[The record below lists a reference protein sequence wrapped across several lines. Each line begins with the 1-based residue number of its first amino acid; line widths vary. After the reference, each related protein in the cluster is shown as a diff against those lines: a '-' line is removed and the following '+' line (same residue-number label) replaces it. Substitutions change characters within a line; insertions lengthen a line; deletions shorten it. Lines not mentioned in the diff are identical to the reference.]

1 MADEKKPKKSW
12 LGSLGGAT
20 KLLLGEVSTAPENRM
35 EGISTFDA
43 DYVGV
48 EMLLGSSDRPAR
60 SRSAIYQKWHYMI
73 QDGLIST
80 ILRLHVQMAL
90 GGHETTGETI
100 FIEPKPGI
108 SAADKK
114 AVDELQFIA
123 KILNKHAHSMCF
135 TACAFGDA
143 YARLYTQKGEGMFAF
158 DSEQPFAPLVQ
169 AYEEIGQTVGY
180 IVSLGSKLQSRFN
193 HLDMVRMRMPRM
205 VYLPQMRAIENAQK
219 INLEATEPRD
229 MRPLPA
235 LVGGSFLEAAEVDY
249 DNLMSALR
257 GMIGQRIAG
266 SIDETMIGANLSDM
280 TAAQQKL
287 FMDSLEK
294 MLISMKTR
302 AEEAVKTGQY
312 ATSRNFHVMP
322 TFNEKQLTQIS
333 SFQGGSNS
341 GAGANIE
348 DVMFCA
354 RKLAG
359 TLGIDLSMVGFA
371 DQMTGGLGEGGFNRT
386 SSQAAERSR
395 IIRTAFMQT
404 VNDTIDR
411 HMLAKDGKCWADDER
426 PYDVNFFGS
435 IAALEAEK
443 QASRERS
450 INAGVMLLQG
460 MDLMRTMGLPESMC
474 EQFMATMM
482 EIDTEKAKIFA
493 KGLKEAKPPAPDM
506 GGGFGGGDDD
516 QQPPQLPAPNGT
528 KESEE

>member
-1 MADEKKPKKSW
+1 MADEKKPKKSL
-12 LGSLGGAT
+12 LGSLAGAT
-20 KLLLGEVSTAPENRM
+20 KLLLGEVSTAPDIRM

-43 DYVGV
+43 DYVGI
-48 EMLLGSSDRPAR
+48 EMLLGSSERPAR

-100 FIEPKPGI
+100 FIEAKPGI
-108 SAADKK
+108 SAADQK

-123 KILNKHAHSMCF
+123 AILNKHAHGICF
-135 TACAFGDA
+135 NACAFGDA
-143 YARLYTQKGEGMFAF
+143 YARLYTEKGIGLITIDTESVF
-158 DSEQPFAPLVQ
+158 SPLVQ
-169 AYEEIGQTVGY
+169 AFEEIGQTVGY
-180 IVSLGSKLQSRFN
+180 VVSIGPKLQSRFN
-193 HLDMVRMRMPRM
+193 HLKMARMRMPRM
-205 VYLPQMRAIENAQK
+205 VYLPQMRAVENAQK
-219 INLEATEPRD
+219 INLEADTAD
-229 MRPLPA
+229 HLVPLPA
-235 LVGGSFLEAAEVDY
+235 LVGGSFLEAAETDY
-249 DNLMSALR
+249 DNLLSSLR
-257 GMIGQRIAG
+257 GMIGQRITG

-280 TAAQQKL
+280 TAQQQKL

-294 MLISMKTR
+294 MLKSMKER
-302 AEEAVKTGQY
+302 AEEAVRTGTY

-395 IIRTAFMQT
+395 IIRTAFMSM
-404 VNDTIDR
+404 VNDIIDR
-411 HMLAKDGKCWADDER
+411 HMLAKTGKCWADDER
-426 PYDVNFFGS
+426 PYAVNFFGS

-450 INAGVMLLQG
+450 INGGVMLLQG
-460 MDLMRTMGLPESMC
+460 MDLMRNMGLDQAVM
-474 EQFMATMM
+474 EQFMAGMM
-482 EIDTEKAKIFA
+482 EIDADKAKIFA
-493 KGLKEAKPPAPDM
+493 KGIKDAKPPAPDI
-506 GGGFGGGDDD
+506 GGGNFGGDDNE
-516 QQPPQLPAPNGT
+516 PPLLPNGT
-528 KESEE
+528 TDNGEE

>member
-1 MADEKKPKKSW
+1 MADEKKPKKGLW
-12 LGSLGGAT
+12 GALTGTT
-20 KLLLGEVSTAPENRM
+20 KLLLGEVDTAPSRM
-35 EGISTFDA
+35 EGVSTFDA

-48 EMLLGSSDRPAR
+48 EMLLGSSERPAR

-100 FIEPKPGI
+100 FIEANPGI

-123 KILNKHAHSMCF
+123 KLLNKHAHGICF

-143 YARLYTQKGEGMFAF
+143 YARLYTKKGVGLFAI

-169 AYEEIGQTVGY
+169 PYEEVGQTVGY
-180 IVSLGSKLQSRFN
+180 IVSLGAKLQSRFN
-193 HLDMVRMRMPRM
+193 HLDMARMRMPRM
-205 VYLPQMRAIENAQK
+205 VFLPQMRAIENAQK
-219 INLEATEPRD
+219 INLEAKDPTSLV
-229 MRPLPA
+229 PLPA
-235 LVGGSFLEAAEVDY
+235 LVGGSFLEAAETDY
-249 DNLMSALR
+249 DNLLSSLR
-257 GMIGQRIAG
+257 GMIGQRITG

-280 TAAQQKL
+280 TPQQQKL

-294 MLISMKTR
+294 MLKSMKDR
-302 AEEAVKTGQY
+302 AEEAVRTGTY
-312 ATSRNFHVMP
+312 ATSRNFHIMP

-395 IIRTAFMQT
+395 IIRTAFMAM
-404 VNDTIDR
+404 VNDVVDR
-411 HMLAKDGKCWADDER
+411 HMLAKTGKCWSDDER
-426 PYDVNFFGS
+426 PYSVNFFGS

-443 QASRERS
+443 QASRERAIGS
-450 INAGVMLLQG
+450 GVMLLQG
-460 MDLMRTMGLPESMC
+460 LGMMRDMGLPEGMC

-482 EIDTEKAKIFA
+482 EVDTDKAKLFA
-493 KGLKEAKPPAPDM
+493 KGLKDAKPPAPEG
-506 GGGFGGGDDD
+506 GGGFGGAE
-516 QQPPQLPAPNGT
+516 LPELPNGNT
-528 KESEE
+528 NDNEE

>member
-1 MADEKKPKKSW
+1 MADVKKAKKGLW
-12 LGSLGGAT
+12 GSLAST
-20 KLLLGEVSTAPENRM
+20 TQLLLGEVSKAPENRM

-43 DYVGV
+43 DYVGI
-48 EMLLGSSDRPAR
+48 EMLLGASDRPAR

-100 FIEPKPGI
+100 FIEAKPNA
-108 SAADKK
+108 SAADRK
-114 AVDELQFIA
+114 AIDELQFIA
-123 KILNKHAHSMCF
+123 KILNKHAHGMCF
-135 TACAFGDA
+135 NACAFGDS
-143 YARLYTQKGEGMFAF
+143 YARLYTKKGEGMFAF

-169 AYEEIGQTVGY
+169 PYVELGQTVGY

-205 VYLPQMRAIENAQK
+205 VNLPQMRAIENAQK
-219 INLEATEPRD
+219 INLEATDLRD
-229 MRPLPA
+229 MRPLPD

-249 DNLMSALR
+249 DNLISALR
-257 GMIGQRIAG
+257 GMIGQRISG

-294 MLISMKTR
+294 MLKSMKTR
-302 AEEAVKTGQY
+302 AEEAVRTGTY

-395 IIRTAFMQT
+395 IIRSSFMQT

-411 HMLAKDGKCWADDER
+411 HMLAKHGRCWADDER

-443 QASRERS
+443 QASRERAIS
-450 INAGVMLLQG
+450 GGVMLLQG
-460 MDLMRTMGLPESMC
+460 MDLMRTMGLPESMM

-482 EIDTEKAKIFA
+482 EVDTDKAKIFA
-493 KGLKEAKPPAPDM
+493 KGIKEAKPPAPDM
-506 GGGFGGGDDD
+506 GGGFGGDDNE
-516 QQPPQLPAPNGT
+516 PPQLPNSTTEQG
-528 KESEE
+528 EE

>member
-1 MADEKKPKKSW
+1 MADEKKPKKSL
-12 LGSLGGAT
+12 LGSLAGAT

-43 DYVGV
+43 DYVGM
-48 EMLLGSSDRPAR
+48 EMLLGTSDRPAR
-60 SRSAIYQKWHYMI
+60 SRSAIYQKWQYMI

-114 AVDELQFIA
+114 LVDELQFIA

-143 YARLYTQKGEGMFAF
+143 YARLYTKKGVGLLAL

-169 AYEEIGQTVGY
+169 PYEEIGQTVGY
-180 IVSLGSKLQSRFN
+180 IVSLGTKLQSRFN
-193 HLDMVRMRMPRM
+193 HLDMIRMRMPRM
-205 VYLPQMRAIENAQK
+205 VMLPQMRALENAQK
-219 INLEATEPRD
+219 VNLEATEPRD
-229 MRPLPA
+229 IRPLPA

-249 DNLMSALR
+249 DNLISALR
-257 GMIGQRIAG
+257 GMIGQRITG
-266 SIDETMIGANLSDM
+266 SIDETMLGANLSDM

-294 MLISMKTR
+294 MLKSMKTR
-302 AEEAVKTGQY
+302 AEEAVRTGQY
-312 ATSRNFHVMP
+312 ATSRNFHIMP
-322 TFNEKQLTQIS
+322 TFNEKQLTAIT

-371 DQMTGGLGEGGFNRT
+371 DQLAGGLGEGGFNRT

-395 IIRTAFMQT
+395 IIRTAFMAT
-404 VNDTIDR
+404 TNDTIDR
-411 HMLAKDGKCWADDER
+411 HMLAKTGKCWTDEER

-443 QASRERS
+443 QASRERAIS
-450 INAGVMLLQG
+450 GGVMLLQG
-460 MDLMRTMGLPESMC
+460 MDMMRNMGLPEDVC
-474 EQFMATMM
+474 EQFMAGMM
-482 EIDTEKAKIFA
+482 EVDADKAKIFA
-493 KGLKEAKPPAPDM
+493 KGIKDAKPPAPDM
-506 GGGFGGGDDD
+506 GGGFGGPDDIE
-516 QQPPQLPAPNGT
+516 PPQLPGSKT
-528 KESEE
+528 EKDEEE